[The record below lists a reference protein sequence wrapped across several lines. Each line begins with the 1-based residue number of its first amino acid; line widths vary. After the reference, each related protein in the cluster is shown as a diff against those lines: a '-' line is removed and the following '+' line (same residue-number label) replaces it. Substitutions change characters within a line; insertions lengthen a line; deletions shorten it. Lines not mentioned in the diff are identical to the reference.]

1 MRASAAATLAITI
14 LGTAGIGF
22 AVTTRKAVRLTYN
35 PSPSAPLGV
44 YTLAPV
50 APNFG
55 MGRRTSRSS
64 PPQRGQLI
72 LAWPPVAAARLA
84 DHRHYVPLGVP
95 LLKSVSAAFRD
106 RVCRFGPAVTINGH
120 LAAIALSEDRAGRAL
135 PAWRGCHRLGKQE
148 LFLLGAT
155 AASFDSRYFGP
166 VSRAAIIGHARP
178 LWTW

>member
-1 MRASAAATLAITI
+1 MRASATVTLAIMV
-14 LGTAGIGF
+14 LGTAGIGY
-22 AVTTRKAVRLTYN
+22 AVTTHPAVRLTYN
-35 PSPSAPLGV
+35 PSPSAPHGF

-50 APNFG
+50 APKFG
-55 MGRRTSRSS
+55 TGRRTSRPR

-84 DHRHYVPLGVP
+84 DHRNYVPLGVP

-106 RVCRFGPAVTINGH
+106 RVCRFGPAVTINGR
-120 LAAIALSEDRAGRAL
+120 LAAIALSEDRAGLAL
-135 PAWRGCHRLGKQE
+135 PAWHGCHRLGEEE

-166 VSRAAIIGHARP
+166 VSRAAVIGHARP